1 MISAEGISVSYGGA
15 PVLRD
20 CSLHVS
26 AGERVLLTGPSGC
39 GKTTFLRVIAGLVKP
54 EAGYVRLGGKAAM
67 VFQEPRLFPWLTAER
82 NLALVTR
89 EAPRWLEKAGLA
101 GAAGKYPS
109 ELSGGMRQR
118 VNICR
123 ALAAEADIL
132 LLDEPFQGLDAPL
145 RRALAALVAECA
157 AGKTLLL
164 VSHDAEDLALADTLY
179 EYQNGTFFQ
188 KNPTP

>member
-1 MISAEGISVSYGGA
+1 MIALENVRAACGGK
-15 PVLRD
+15 PVLER
-20 CSLHVS
+20 CTLRI
-26 AGERVLLTGPSGC
+26 APGEHAALSGPSGC
-39 GKTTFLRVIAGLVKP
+39 GKTTLLRLVAGLRRP
-54 EAGYVRLGGKAAM
+54 DAGSVRVGGTVAM